1 MVFVPA
7 SVSFILA
14 SSLSPA
20 FDRRLDTRGMLA
32 AIALV
37 RLGYLL
43 MLLAAYTLVPLW
55 GLPPLLVSLFVTGL
69 GMSVA
74 GHATDA
80 QTLEAV
86 AHDDI
91 GAASDVYT
99 TASQM
104 AGALGVRFL
113 PRSQPVAEAR
123 GGPCDRDAGDHRAQP
138 GSLAHCAAFCQR

>member
-1 MVFVPA
+1 MVFVAA

-20 FDRRLDTRGMLA
+20 FDRRLGTRGMLA

-37 RLGYLL
+37 TLGYML

-55 GLPPLLVSLFVTGL
+55 GLPPLLGSLFVTGL
-69 GMSVA
+69 GM
-74 GHATDA
+74 GFLGTPLMRR
-80 QTLEAV
+80 TLEAV

-91 GAASDVYT
+91 GAASGVYT

-104 AGALGVRFL
+104 AGALGVALAGPLFATFAA
-113 PRSQPVAEAR
+113 SGR
-123 GGPCDRDAGDHRAQP
+123 GQG
-138 GSLAHCAAFCQR
+138 